1 MFIHNSFQI
10 IYTYEFGRTV
20 HVTNGV
26 RQGRVLSPHLLAVFL
41 MICFLN

>member
-10 IYTYEFGRTV
+10 INTYVRTV

-26 RQGRVLSPHLLAVFL
+26 RQGRVLSPYL
-41 MICFLN
+41 